1 MGVVA
6 YSVQHRL
13 VSTSSVTNLKSFDLI
28 YSLVAGGLTLVSLT
42 APMHVIL
49 DGTAFTEL
57 TFSKDGSV
65 ATAIFQTSSKIGY
78 ALGLAIGTLIL
89 ENIESKAL
97 KGGASP
103 RDALA
108 QGLSAAFWFCGGC
121 VAACEFP

>member
-1 MGVVA
+1 M
-6 YSVQHRL
+6 
-13 VSTSSVTNLKSFDLI
+13 I
-28 YSLVAGGLTLVSLT
+28 SLVAGGLTLVSLT
-42 APMHVIL
+42 APMYIIFK
-49 DGTAFTEL
+49 TAIPEL

-97 KGGASP
+97 RGGASP

-108 QGLSAAFWFCGGC
+108 RGLSAGFWFCGGC
-121 VAACEFP
+121 VAACEFTLYCSMLKI